1 MTPQERQLI
10 DDLFDRLAKL
20 ESAKRDPEA
29 MSAIMQ
35 GLRNAPNAV
44 YALVQ
49 TTLVQDEAL
58 KRADMRIQELEALAG
73 QQNQSGGFLD
83 SMRDAI
89 FGQNQPQGLKAHM
102 VRCPTFARPRSP
114 AAAGRP
120 GTPGRCCSRT
130 RRPGNI
136 NQPAYAQ
143 PYGGA
148 QQQPSAFGG
157 GGGSFLGTA
166 AAAAVGVV
174 GGSMLAGSLRSMMGG
189 GGNHQSFGDT
199 AGHSGGIEDRRPW
212 SDQSGGD
219 LARDAGIN
227 DIGSRGSSSQRA
239 DNNDNDS
246 GSRQGFF
253 DQASHDDDRHGP
265 RCRRLRRRRWRWRQ
279 RLRVS
284 GAELKR
290 ETAARSGGR
299 FYFDDSVARMERSA
313 IRDSRSAKVAT
324 SREPVWVPR
333 SLATRG
339 YRATRTI
346 RSPRPWRRRR
356 RGRRDR

>member
-1 MTPQERQLI
+1 MERAMTPQERQLI
-10 DDLFDRLAKL
+10 DDLFERLAKL

-49 TTLVQDEAL
+49 TALVQDEAL
-58 KRADMRIQELEALAG
+58 KRADMRIQELEAGAA
-73 QQNQSGGFLD
+73 QQEQGQSGGFLD

-89 FGQNQPQGLKAHM
+89 FGQNQSHGSVPN
-102 VRCPTFARPRSP
+102 VRAPDMGGGSRP
-114 AAAGRP
+114 AWNTGQVLQQNQAP
-120 GTPGRCCSRT
+120 GQY
-130 RRPGNI
+130 

-166 AAAAVGVV
+166 AAAAAGVV
-174 GGSMLAGSLRSMMGG
+174 GGSLLASSIRSMMGG

-212 SDQSGGD
+212 SDQSGGN
-219 LARDAGIN
+219 LAKDAGIN
-227 DIGSRGSSSQRA
+227 DIGSSGRRA
-239 DNNDNDS
+239 DNNDDS

-253 DQASHDDDRHGP
+253 DQASHDDDNDVDHDSDG
-265 RCRRLRRRRWRWRQ
+265 
-279 RLRVS
+279 
-284 GAELKR
+284 
-290 ETAARSGGR
+290 
-299 FYFDDSVARMERSA
+299 FDGDDGDGDGDYA
-313 IRDSRSAKVAT
+313 
-324 SREPVWVPR
+324 
-333 SLATRG
+333 
-339 YRATRTI
+339 
-346 RSPRPWRRRR
+346 
-356 RGRRDR
+356 

>member
-58 KRADMRIQELEALAG
+58 KRADMRIQELEAAAG
-73 QQNQSGGFLD
+73 QQGQSGGFLD

-89 FGQNQPQGLKAHM
+89 FGQNQSHGSVPN
-102 VRCPTFARPRSP
+102 VRAPEMASNRP
-114 AAAGRP
+114 AWNTGQVLQQNQAP
-120 GTPGRCCSRT
+120 GQY
-130 RRPGNI
+130 

-143 PYGGA
+143 PSYGA
-148 QQQPSAFGG
+148 QQPPFGG

-174 GGSMLAGSLRSMMGG
+174 GGSLLAGSLRSMMGG

-212 SDQSGGD
+212 GDQSGGD

-227 DIGSRGSSSQRA
+227 DIGSSSRRA

-253 DQASHDDDRHGP
+253 DQASHDEDDMDHDADGFD
-265 RCRRLRRRRWRWRQ
+265 
-279 RLRVS
+279 
-284 GAELKR
+284 GDD
-290 ETAARSGGR
+290 GGGD
-299 FYFDDSVARMERSA
+299 YA
-313 IRDSRSAKVAT
+313 
-324 SREPVWVPR
+324 
-333 SLATRG
+333 
-339 YRATRTI
+339 
-346 RSPRPWRRRR
+346 
-356 RGRRDR
+356 